1 MEVENKQEN
10 KTPKCCSNSNFAFL
24 SNFICITY
32 LFSLPLVAWGFAA
45 FQTINYDYSSL
56 LINWSYP
63 IITDIFVSNT
73 TSCPTVY
80 NYMVPYQW
88 GGTYAGCDCANSSVK
103 SSNGWSDVMKG
114 NCTTYQIQQNC
125 TNVPSVAAQYL
136 PFWFNMTL
144 WCVERSFND
153 TFLTR
158 AQLVQPDG
166 SCFPGTLKCASTVN
180 VSIDSVFCTTSSKCP
195 INSMVVSKTA
205 PASNYLESLPFP
217 TSLGSGYNLYWS
229 RTEVDSLPISEFRV
243 SEYKVCLQSNVN
255 DLSPNHSEYVL
266 AEVSRENCNSYDP
279 RYTSLDSMGEKT
291 YFLSNYLNLSNEL
304 PEYAMSDT
312 ISWSLY
318 YRNYIEFKV
327 SCRSMLIILAGTSL
341 FVDDAKSETNT
352 AYKALIALYSCY
364 MFIHIVLVLCVYNY
378 RKKRGL
384 QAEFLPIISIILNFV
399 ARISTF
405 GVAGSGYKKSNTFA
419 QAYTYVNG
427 RNCSD
432 SIMNTFFDTLYFD
445 FYTDVIMVFL
455 MLLIF
460 HAVLFVFEAIL
471 LMVCYCSLKKH
482 MEEPKQ
488 AVIFKKDDKSLSD
501 LTDRSQS
508 KFKPKEQA
516 LPPQNDSNSLDPNF
530 EFCDIEMSSS
540 VVHREPQNEQ
550 EHRFGYLKQ
559 QRETKDS
566 HPLKPKYNEE
576 L

>member
-1 MEVENKQEN
+1 
-10 KTPKCCSNSNFAFL
+10 
-24 SNFICITY
+24 
-32 LFSLPLVAWGFAA
+32 
-45 FQTINYDYSSL
+45 
-56 LINWSYP
+56 
-63 IITDIFVSNT
+63 
-73 TSCPTVY
+73 
-80 NYMVPYQW
+80 
-88 GGTYAGCDCANSSVK
+88 
-103 SSNGWSDVMKG
+103 
-114 NCTTYQIQQNC
+114 
-125 TNVPSVAAQYL
+125 
-136 PFWFNMTL
+136 
-144 WCVERSFND
+144 
-153 TFLTR
+153 
-158 AQLVQPDG
+158 
-166 SCFPGTLKCASTVN
+166 
-180 VSIDSVFCTTSSKCP
+180 
-195 INSMVVSKTA
+195 
-205 PASNYLESLPFP
+205 
-217 TSLGSGYNLYWS
+217 
-229 RTEVDSLPISEFRV
+229 V